1 MASNTAILSIKI
13 LADAKKAVQ
22 GLTDVEKRTQ
32 RIQDS
37 VKRAAV
43 PAAAFL
49 GGLAAG
55 SVAAAK
61 AASEDERAQKI
72 LAKTLENATGATR
85 GQIAATEDWID
96 KQARATGIADDELRP
111 ALGRLVSATE
121 DVGKAQELL
130 ALGMDVATASGKP
143 LSAVTDALAKA
154 AGGQFGSLKRL
165 VPSLSD
171 AAIKSG
177 DLSKVTQELSEK
189 MGGSAAAAAET
200 SAGKIERLKVAADEF
215 KESLGAQLLPALEKL
230 VNMLSEIVAWAEKH
244 PAAFKAIAIALGIVA
259 AVLVVLNIA
268 LWATTTGLWAMAA
281 ALWANPITWIV
292 AAVIALIAVMVVLYK
307 KNETFRNVLKGLWE
321 VAKMTWNGI
330 RDGIKAVWDWVVK
343 LINKIKDINWPSPPQ
358 WMEDAGSW
366 AGGLFGGEGSIA
378 VTGAGA
384 LYGGPAPSVRP
395 SSGSG
400 VTIIIQGAVD
410 PVSTAKQIE
419 RILARGSH
427 AVGVPV

>member
-72 LAKTLENATGATR
+72 LAKALENATGATR

-143 LSAVTDALAKA
+143 LSTVTDALAKA

-177 DLSKVTQELSEK
+177 DLNRITQELSEK

-230 VNMLSEIVAWAEKH
+230 VNMLSAIVEWAEKH
-244 PAAFKAIAIALGIVA
+244 PTAFKAIAIALGIVA

-330 RDGIKAVWDWVVK
+330 RDGIKAVWDWIVK
-343 LINKIKDINWPSPPQ
+343 LINKIKDIKWPSPPR
-358 WMEDAGSW
+358 WMKDAGSW
-366 AGGLFGGEGSIA
+366 VGGLFGGEGSIA

>member
-32 RIQDS
+32 RIQNS
-37 VKRAAV
+37 VKKAAV

-85 GQIAATEDWID
+85 RQVAATEDWID

-143 LSAVTDALAKA
+143 LTAVTDALAKA

-165 VPSLSD
+165 VPGLSD

-189 MGGSAAAAAET
+189 MGGSAATAAET
-200 SAGKIERLKVAADEF
+200 SAGKIERLRVAADEF
-215 KESLGAQLLPALEKL
+215 KESLGAKLLPALEKL
-230 VNMLSEIVAWAEKH
+230 VNMLSAIVAWAEKH
-244 PAAFKAIAIALGIVA
+244 PTAFKAIAIALGVVA

-343 LINKIKDINWPSPPQ
+343 LIDKIKDINWPSPPQ
-358 WMEDAGSW
+358 WMKDAGSW
-366 AGGLFGGEGSIA
+366 VGGLFGGEGSIA

-384 LYGGPAPSVRP
+384 LYGGPAPSVR
-395 SSGSG
+395 SANGSG

>member
-1 MASNTAILSIKI
+1 MASNTAILKVKI
-13 LADAKKAVQ
+13 LADAKKAIS
-22 GLTDVEKRTQ
+22 GLSDVEKKTQ
-32 RIQDS
+32 KIQDR
-37 VKRAAV
+37 VKSAAV

-85 GQIAATEDWID
+85 GQVAATEEWID

-143 LSAVTDALAKA
+143 LSTVTDALAKA

-177 DLSKVTQELSEK
+177 DLSQITQELSEK
-189 MGGSAAAAAET
+189 MGGSAATAAET

-244 PAAFKAIAIALGIVA
+244 PTAFKAIAIALGVVA

-330 RDGIKAVWDWVVK
+330 RDGIKAVWDWIVK
-343 LINKIKDINWPSPPQ
+343 LINKIKDIKWPSPPQ
-358 WMEDAGSW
+358 WMKDAGSW
-366 AGGLFGGEGSIA
+366 VGGLFGGEGSIA

>member
-1 MASNTAILSIKI
+1 MASNTAILKVKI
-13 LADAKKAVQ
+13 LADAKKAIS
-22 GLTDVEKRTQ
+22 GLSDVEKKTQ
-32 RIQDS
+32 KIQDR
-37 VKRAAV
+37 VKSAAV

-85 GQIAATEDWID
+85 GQVAATEEWID

-111 ALGRLVSATE
+111 ALGRLVTATE

-143 LSAVTDALAKA
+143 LSTVTESLSKA

-177 DLSKVTQELSEK
+177 DLSQITQELSEK
-189 MGGSAAAAAET
+189 MGGSAATAAET

-244 PAAFKAIAIALGIVA
+244 PTAFKAIAIALGVVA

-330 RDGIKAVWDWVVK
+330 RDGIKAVWDWIVK
-343 LINKIKDINWPSPPQ
+343 LIDKIKDIKWPSPPQ
-358 WMEDAGSW
+358 WMKDAGSW
-366 AGGLFGGEGSIA
+366 VGGLFGGEGSIA

>member
-1 MASNTAILSIKI
+1 MASNTAILKVKI
-13 LADAKKAVQ
+13 LADAKKAIS
-22 GLTDVEKRTQ
+22 GLSDVEKKTQ
-32 RIQDS
+32 KIQDR
-37 VKRAAV
+37 VKSAAV

-85 GQIAATEDWID
+85 GQVAATEDWID

-143 LSAVTDALAKA
+143 LSTVTDALAKA

-165 VPSLSD
+165 VPGLSD

-189 MGGSAAAAAET
+189 MGGSAATAAET

-244 PAAFKAIAIALGIVA
+244 PTAFKAIAIALGVVA

-330 RDGIKAVWDWVVK
+330 RDGIKAVWDWIVK
-343 LINKIKDINWPSPPQ
+343 LINKIKDIKWPSPPQ
-358 WMEDAGSW
+358 WMKDAGSW
-366 AGGLFGGEGSIA
+366 VGGLFGGEGSIA

>member
-111 ALGRLVSATE
+111 ALGRLVTATE

-143 LSAVTDALAKA
+143 LSTVTDALAKA

-165 VPSLSD
+165 VPSLSV

-200 SAGKIERLKVAADEF
+200 SAGKIERLKVAAEEF

-244 PAAFKAIAIALGIVA
+244 PTAFKAIAIALGIVA

-330 RDGIKAVWDWVVK
+330 RDGIKAVWDWIVK
-343 LINKIKDINWPSPPQ
+343 LINKIKDIKWPSPPQ
-358 WMEDAGSW
+358 WVKDAGSW
-366 AGGLFGGEGSIA
+366 VGGLFGGEGSIA

-384 LYGGPAPSVRP
+384 LYGGPAPSVR
-395 SSGSG
+395 SANGSG

>member
-32 RIQDS
+32 RIQNS
-37 VKRAAV
+37 VKKAAV

-72 LAKTLENATGATR
+72 LANTLENATGATR
-85 GQIAATEDWID
+85 GQIAATEEWID
-96 KQARATGIADDELRP
+96 KQSRATGSVDDELRP
-111 ALGRLVSATE
+111 ALGRLVLATE

-143 LSAVTDALAKA
+143 LSTVTDALAKA

-177 DLSKVTQELSEK
+177 DLSQITQELSKK

-244 PAAFKAIAIALGIVA
+244 PTAFKAIAIALGVVA

-330 RDGIKAVWDWVVK
+330 RDGIKAVWNWIVK

-358 WMEDAGSW
+358 WMKDAGSW
-366 AGGLFGGEGSIA
+366 VGGLFGGEGSIA

>member
-1 MASNTAILSIKI
+1 MASNTAILKVKI
-13 LADAKKAVQ
+13 LADAKKAIS
-22 GLTDVEKRTQ
+22 GLSDVEKKTQ
-32 RIQDS
+32 KIQDR
-37 VKRAAV
+37 VKSAAV

-111 ALGRLVSATE
+111 ALGRLVTATE

-154 AGGQFGSLKRL
+154 AGGQFGALKRL
-165 VPSLSD
+165 VPGLSD

-200 SAGKIERLKVAADEF
+200 SAGKIERLRVAADEF

-230 VNMLSEIVAWAEKH
+230 VNMLSAIVEWAEKH
-244 PAAFKAIAIALGIVA
+244 PTAFKAIAIALGVVA

-330 RDGIKAVWDWVVK
+330 RDGIKAVWDWIVK

-358 WMEDAGSW
+358 WMKDAGSW
-366 AGGLFGGEGSIA
+366 VGGLFGGEGSIA
-378 VTGAGA
+378 VTGTGA
-384 LYGGPAPSVRP
+384 LYGGPAPSVR
-395 SSGSG
+395 SANGSG

>member
-1 MASNTAILSIKI
+1 MASNTAILKVKI
-13 LADAKKAVQ
+13 LADAKKAIS
-22 GLTDVEKRTQ
+22 GLSDVEKKTQ
-32 RIQDS
+32 KIQDR
-37 VKRAAV
+37 VKSAAV

-85 GQIAATEDWID
+85 GQVAATEEWID

-143 LSAVTDALAKA
+143 LSTVTDALAKA

-165 VPSLSD
+165 VPGLSD

-189 MGGSAAAAAET
+189 MGGSAATAAET

-244 PAAFKAIAIALGIVA
+244 PTAFKAIAIALGVVA

-330 RDGIKAVWDWVVK
+330 RDGIKAVWDWIVK
-343 LINKIKDINWPSPPQ
+343 LINKIKDIKWPSPPQ
-358 WMEDAGSW
+358 WMKDAGSW
-366 AGGLFGGEGSIA
+366 VGGLFGGEGSIA

>member
-32 RIQDS
+32 RIQNS
-37 VKRAAV
+37 VKKAAV

-85 GQIAATEDWID
+85 GQTAATEDWID

-111 ALGRLVSATE
+111 ALGRLVTATE

-143 LSAVTDALAKA
+143 LSTVTDALAKA
-154 AGGQFGSLKRL
+154 AGGQSGSLKRL

-177 DLSKVTQELSEK
+177 DLSRITQELSEK
-189 MGGSAAAAAET
+189 MGGSAATAAET

-244 PAAFKAIAIALGIVA
+244 PTAFKAIAIALGVLA

-330 RDGIKAVWDWVVK
+330 RDGIKAVWDWIVK

-358 WMEDAGSW
+358 WMKDAGSW
-366 AGGLFGGEGSIA
+366 VGGLFGGEGSIA

-384 LYGGPAPSVRP
+384 LYGGPAPSVR
-395 SSGSG
+395 SANGSG

>member
-1 MASNTAILSIKI
+1 MASNTAILKVKI
-13 LADAKKAVQ
+13 LADAKKAIS
-22 GLTDVEKRTQ
+22 GLSDVEKKTQ
-32 RIQDS
+32 KIQDR
-37 VKRAAV
+37 VKSAAV

-85 GQIAATEDWID
+85 GQVAATEEWID

-143 LSAVTDALAKA
+143 LSTVTDALAKA

-177 DLSKVTQELSEK
+177 DLSQITQELSEK
-189 MGGSAAAAAET
+189 MGGSAATAAET

-244 PAAFKAIAIALGIVA
+244 PTAFKAIAIALGVVA

-343 LINKIKDINWPSPPQ
+343 LIDKIKDINWPSPPQ
-358 WMEDAGSW
+358 WMKDAGSW
-366 AGGLFGGEGSIA
+366 VGGLFGGEGSIA

>member
-1 MASNTAILSIKI
+1 MASNTAILKVKI
-13 LADAKKAVQ
+13 LADAKKAIS
-22 GLTDVEKRTQ
+22 GLSDVEKKTQ
-32 RIQDS
+32 KIQDR
-37 VKRAAV
+37 VKSAAV

-85 GQIAATEDWID
+85 GQVAATEEWID

-143 LSAVTDALAKA
+143 LSTVTDALAKA

-165 VPSLSD
+165 VPGLSD

-177 DLSKVTQELSEK
+177 DLSQITQELSEK
-189 MGGSAAAAAET
+189 MGGSAATAAET

-244 PAAFKAIAIALGIVA
+244 PTAFKAIAIALGVVA

-330 RDGIKAVWDWVVK
+330 RDGIKAVWDWIVK
-343 LINKIKDINWPSPPQ
+343 LINKIKDIKWPSPPQ
-358 WMEDAGSW
+358 WMKDAGSW
-366 AGGLFGGEGSIA
+366 VGGLFGGEGSIA

>member
-32 RIQDS
+32 RIQNS
-37 VKRAAV
+37 VKKAAV

-85 GQIAATEDWID
+85 GQVAATEDWID

-111 ALGRLVSATE
+111 ALGRLVTATE

-143 LSAVTDALAKA
+143 LSTVTDALAKA

-165 VPSLSD
+165 VPGLSD

-189 MGGSAAAAAET
+189 MGGSAATAAET

-230 VNMLSEIVAWAEKH
+230 VNMLSAIVEWAEKH
-244 PAAFKAIAIALGIVA
+244 PTAFKAIAIALGVVA

-330 RDGIKAVWDWVVK
+330 RDGIKAVWDWIVK

-358 WMEDAGSW
+358 WMKDAGSW
-366 AGGLFGGEGSIA
+366 VGGLFGGEGSIA

>member
-32 RIQDS
+32 RIQNS
-37 VKRAAV
+37 VKKAAV

-55 SVAAAK
+55 SVTAAK

-85 GQIAATEDWID
+85 GQVAATEDWID
-96 KQARATGIADDELRP
+96 KQARATGIADDDLRP
-111 ALGRLVSATE
+111 ALGRLVTATE

-143 LSAVTDALAKA
+143 LSTVTDALAKA

-177 DLSKVTQELSEK
+177 DLSQITQELSEK
-189 MGGSAAAAAET
+189 MGGSAATAAET

-244 PAAFKAIAIALGIVA
+244 PTAFKAIAIALGIVA

-330 RDGIKAVWDWVVK
+330 RDGIKAVWGWIVK

-358 WMEDAGSW
+358 WMKDAGSW
-366 AGGLFGGEGSIA
+366 VGGLFGGEGSIA

-384 LYGGPAPSVRP
+384 LYGGPAPSVR
-395 SSGSG
+395 SANGSG

>member
-32 RIQDS
+32 RIQNS
-37 VKRAAV
+37 VKKAAV

-111 ALGRLVSATE
+111 ALGRLVTATE

-130 ALGMDVATASGKP
+130 ALGMDVAIASGKP
-143 LSAVTDALAKA
+143 LSTVTDALAKA

-177 DLSKVTQELSEK
+177 DLSQITQELSEK
-189 MGGSAAAAAET
+189 MGGSAATAAET

-230 VNMLSEIVAWAEKH
+230 VNMLSEIVEWAEKH
-244 PAAFKAIAIALGIVA
+244 PTAFKAIAIALGIVA

-330 RDGIKAVWDWVVK
+330 RDGIKAVWGWIVK

-358 WMEDAGSW
+358 WMKDAGSW
-366 AGGLFGGEGSIA
+366 VGGLFGGEGSIA